1 MFYDSTAWGSYL
13 TEGAA
18 QSVAVGMSNT
28 TGQDLTALDDL
39 GWGQYLISGVSM
51 PGKLHFGSACRVCTC
66 LTQLPCADEL
76 SGTWKVSGISASS
89 GAFNYT
95 MVLKQNKDGTVTGKV
110 KTEAMTIEGKYDGS
124 SFTFFQRMDNGKVNT
139 CNAEKTNPKLLQGT
153 YTSSTGGSGNFSCMK
168 KK

>member
-1 MFYDSTAWGSYL
+1 M

-18 QSVAVGMSNT
+18 ASVAVGISNT
-28 TGQDLTALDDL
+28 TGQDLTPLDDL
-39 GWGQYLISGVSM
+39 GWGQYLISGVSV
-51 PGKLHFGSACRVCTC
+51 PGKSLLGPSCRAYAC
-66 LTQLPCADEL
+66 LTLLPCADEL
-76 SGTWKVSGISASS
+76 SGTWKVRGISASS

-110 KTEAMTIEGKYDGS
+110 KTEAMTIEGKYNGS

-139 CNAEKTNPKLLQGT
+139 CNADKSNPKLLQGT